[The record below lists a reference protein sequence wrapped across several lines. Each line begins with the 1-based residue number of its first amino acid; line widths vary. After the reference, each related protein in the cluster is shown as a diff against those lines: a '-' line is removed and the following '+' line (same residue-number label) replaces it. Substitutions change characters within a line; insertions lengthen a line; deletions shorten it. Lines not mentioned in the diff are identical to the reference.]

1 MNETDRPVGSAG
13 SPLQLRLP
21 GANRRTKRDET
32 RRALLESALNVFGE
46 KGYHSAAVDDIV
58 SRAGRSKGT
67 AYFHFP
73 SKEAIFRALVRELAS
88 HLVER
93 VEREL
98 TDEPTAIRQLDAAL
112 LSVID
117 IFTKHRT
124 LARVTLVEVAGAGR
138 AFSDDL
144 VFVRQQFAA
153 LIRRHL
159 DAAVAEGTLSPC
171 DTDLI
176 ATAWFGA
183 INEIVVRW
191 LHDPDSGPLHM
202 TYPALR
208 QLLLQSVGADMR
220 DLPDSRTPAHA

>member
-1 MNETDRPVGSAG
+1 MRQTDPPVSFGDQ
-13 SPLQLRLP
+13 PLQLRLP
-21 GANRRTKRDET
+21 GARRGTKRDAT

-46 KGYHSAAVDDIV
+46 KGYHRAAVDEIV
-58 SRAGRSKGT
+58 TRAGRSKGT

-88 HLVER
+88 YLVER
-93 VEREL
+93 VDREL
-98 TDEPTAIRQLDAAL
+98 DDEPTAIHRLDAAL

-144 VFVRQQFAA
+144 LFVRQQFAA

-159 DAAVAEGTLSPC
+159 DAAVAEGTLEPC

-183 INEIVVRW
+183 ISEIVVRW
-191 LHDPDSGPLHM
+191 LHDPDRGPLHM

-208 QLLLQSVGADMR
+208 HLLLQSVGIDINQLPADR
-220 DLPDSRTPAHA
+220 IPAHA